1 MLNDNRNVRDDNDER
16 WRRLQT
22 INQIMDRKF

>member
-1 MLNDNRNVRDDNDER
+1 MLNDNRNVRDDNDKR